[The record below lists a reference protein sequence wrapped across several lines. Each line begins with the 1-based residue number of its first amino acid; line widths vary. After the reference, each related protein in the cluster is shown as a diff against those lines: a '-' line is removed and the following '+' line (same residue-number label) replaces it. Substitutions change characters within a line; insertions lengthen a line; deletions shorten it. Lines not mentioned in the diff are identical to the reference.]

1 MANNSRELFRVTL
14 LGTGAPPPV
23 MNRFGPSTLVEAGEE
38 KFLIDAGRGALQRL
52 HQLNIPFSQITGLIL
67 THHHSD
73 HVVGIPDLWLTG
85 WIRRPWG
92 MRQVPLRV
100 WGPVGTRD
108 MMSHL
113 AKAYEVDIRVRS
125 RIYSPEGVATEVQ
138 DVGEGV
144 IYESHALKITAFKV
158 YHGAE
163 DLPALG
169 FRVDFGGR
177 SAVISG
183 DTTFNENLIRHSQG
197 TDLIVHEV
205 TGAPA
210 ELLQSSEQLRRITNN
225 HTTAEQ
231 AGEVFARVTP
241 KMAVFTHILLFGE
254 FAAADLIPAARKTY
268 AGALEVGEDLMRIE
282 IGEDIQ
288 VSRVAP

>member
-1 MANNSRELFRVTL
+1 MAKDSRELFRVTL

-23 MNRFGPSTLVEAGEE
+23 MHRFGPSTLVEAGEE
-38 KFLIDAGRGALQRL
+38 KFLVDAGRGALQRL
-52 HQLNIPFSQITGLIL
+52 HQLDIPFSQITALLL

-92 MRQVPLRV
+92 MRQVPLRG

-138 DVGEGV
+138 DIGEGV
-144 IYESHALKITAFKV
+144 IYENDSLKITAFEV
-158 YHGAE
+158 YHGSE

-169 FRVDFGGR
+169 FRFDFGGR

-183 DTTFNENLIRHSQG
+183 DTTFNENLIRHSHG

-225 HTTAEQ
+225 HTTPEQ

-241 KMAVFTHILLFGE
+241 KLAVFTHILLFGE

-268 AGALEVGEDLMRIE
+268 SRALEVGEDLMRIE

-288 VSRVAP
+288 VIRFAP

>member
-1 MANNSRELFRVTL
+1 MAKDSRELFRVTL

-23 MNRFGPSTLVEAGEE
+23 MHRFGPSTLVEAGEE
-38 KFLIDAGRGALQRL
+38 KFLVDAGRGALQRL
-52 HQLNIPFSQITGLIL
+52 HQLDIPFSQITALLL

-138 DVGEGV
+138 DIGEGV
-144 IYESHALKITAFKV
+144 IYENDSLKITAFEV
-158 YHGAE
+158 YHGSE

-169 FRVDFGGR
+169 FRFDFGGR

-225 HTTAEQ
+225 HTTPEQ
-231 AGEVFARVTP
+231 AGEVFARVAP
-241 KMAVFTHILLFGE
+241 KLAVFTHILLFGE

-268 AGALEVGEDLMRIE
+268 SRALEVGEDLMRIE

-288 VSRVAP
+288 VIRFAP